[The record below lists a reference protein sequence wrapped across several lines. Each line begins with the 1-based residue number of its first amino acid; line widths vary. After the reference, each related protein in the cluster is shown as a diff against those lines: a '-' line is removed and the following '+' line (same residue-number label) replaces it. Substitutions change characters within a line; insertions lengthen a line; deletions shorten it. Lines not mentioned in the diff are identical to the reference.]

1 MSGSKKIAKGLA
13 WLVGGRFANAAI
25 SLVSTA
31 VLARLL
37 GPEDFGV
44 MAAAF
49 VVLALAN
56 VLFDGAFG
64 VNLIR
69 KAALTE
75 EDVRTTLTI
84 AVLVGTA
91 LAALVALASPAAES
105 FFKFKLL
112 APTLA
117 ISSLTIPLKAVFSVA
132 SAQLQ
137 RTGRFRVLAMAS
149 IFAQFVGYIL
159 VAVPMALM
167 GFGVWA
173 LIAALVVAGLTEA
186 TTVGVM
192 ARLPLKPAFHR
203 EALKDIR
210 GSGLFGLSYA
220 FNWVANTGANA
231 VIGRMLGAAPLG
243 LYSRGWKLL
252 DLVVAATATPLQRVL
267 MPAFANIQAHP
278 ERLRRA
284 FISALEVSLPIYAL
298 ASVLLALQAPAIVS
312 VTLGAKWSDTARSA
326 DPVRDPG
333 AALRLQ
339 DLRELRRGGGE
350 IRRGGLAARLL
361 CRNDGHVFDHWQPI
375 WNLWRRNRRF
385 AVDHYFLRHIN
396 VLCDE
401 DIWIQ
406 LLGRGRRASSFTH
419 AVGRCR
425 DRGRGRPAA
434 PAWLPAADP
443 TLLRR
448 RRGRDGGRRAGGG
461 EPHLLARP
469 GSRRPPDQHQDPA
482 DDPPRDP
489 LHRRPLTDTAPARTP

>member
-1 MSGSKKIAKGLA
+1 MAATKRIAKGLA

-25 SLVSTA
+25 SMVSTA

-75 EDVRTTLTI
+75 EDVRTTLTV
-84 AVLVGTA
+84 AVLVGAA
-91 LAALVALASPAAES
+91 LAGLVALASPAAES

-137 RTGRFRVLAMAS
+137 RHGRFRVLAMAS

-167 GFGVWA
+167 GFGIWS
-173 LIAALVVAGLTEA
+173 LIAALVVSGFTEA
-186 TTVGVM
+186 ATVGVM

-220 FNWVANTGANA
+220 FNWIANTGANA

-278 ERLRRA
+278 ERLKRA

-298 ASVLLALQAPAIVS
+298 ASVLLALQAPVIVS
-312 VTLGAKWSDTARSA
+312 ITLGPKWSDTV
-326 DPVRDPG
+326 PVAQILFATLVPRCVFKISESFAVAVGKSG
-333 AALRLQ
+333 AAAWRQGFYAAMMVTSSIIGSRYGIYGVAIGVSLSITIFYVTSMSYATRISGSTFWDVVAVHLRSLLLALAVGVVDAGVLRLLHGFHLVIQ
-339 DLRELRRGGGE
+339 HFLAGGAGVLVAGALVAASPTYWLGQE
-350 IRRGGLAARLL
+350 TGGRLINIKTRLMARLAT
-361 CRNDGHVFDHWQPI
+361 
-375 WNLWRRNRRF
+375 RF
-385 AVDHYFLRHIN
+385 
-396 VLCDE
+396 
-401 DIWIQ
+401 
-406 LLGRGRRASSFTH
+406 T
-419 AVGRCR
+419 
-425 DRGRGRPAA
+425 AA
-434 PAWLPAADP
+434 
-443 TLLRR
+443 
-448 RRGRDGGRRAGGG
+448 
-461 EPHLLARP
+461 H
-469 GSRRPPDQHQDPA
+469 
-482 DDPPRDP
+482 
-489 LHRRPLTDTAPARTP
+489 